1 VSDPSSQQTVS
12 ETSSQSSQPQDT
24 FQQRPTN
31 NSPRHRTNFRQRG
44 FQQRT
49 TRGRPIT
56 RTYHGYPYSLT
67 VDLPPREDISSQKQ
81 QQLDLPPSR
90 EDISSQKQQQ
100 KQQQL
105 GLPPSREDISSQ
117 KQQQLGLPPSR
128 DILSSQQ
135 EQDISSQKQQQ
146 LNLPS
151 RDILSSQQEQDISSQ
166 KQPQFD
172 LPSRDIVSSQQLQ
185 LGLPSQHKQVDIRQQ
200 SDLMKRY
207 RVPKSYAAVV
217 SGAINPSRDPMKH
230 EETETEIGTH
240 NSHNSNLLLRSL
252 VTFTN
257 HIHVSF
263 PSQKFKK

>member
-1 VSDPSSQQTVS
+1 MSHNSSQNSSQSQPSSQTVSDPSSQQTIS
-12 ETSSQSSQPQDT
+12 ETSSQSSQPQVT

-31 NSPRHRTNFRQRG
+31 NSPRQRTNFRQRG

-81 QQLDLPPSR
+81 QQL
-90 EDISSQKQQQ
+90 
-100 KQQQL
+100 
-105 GLPPSREDISSQ
+105 
-117 KQQQLGLPPSR
+117 
-128 DILSSQQ
+128 
-135 EQDISSQKQQQ
+135 
-146 LNLPS
+146 NLPS
-151 RDILSSQQEQDISSQ
+151 RDILSLQQEQDIFSQ
-166 KQPQFD
+166 KQLQFD
-172 LPSRDIVSSQQLQ
+172 LPSRDIVSSQQLK

-200 SDLMKRY
+200 SDLTKRY

-217 SGAINPSRDPMKH
+217 SSTINPSRDPMKH
-230 EETETEIGTH
+230 EETETETSTH

-257 HIHVSF
+257 HIHVSL
-263 PSQKFKK
+263 PSQKFKKGNKSAA

>member
-1 VSDPSSQQTVS
+1 MSHNSSNNSSQSQPSSQQTVSDPSSQQTIS
-12 ETSSQSSQPQDT
+12 ETSSQNSSQSSQPQVT

-31 NSPRHRTNFRQRG
+31 NSLRQRTNFRQRG

-67 VDLPPREDISSQKQ
+67 VDLPP
-81 QQLDLPPSR
+81 SR
-90 EDISSQKQQQ
+90 E
-100 KQQQL
+100 
-105 GLPPSREDISSQ
+105 
-117 KQQQLGLPPSR
+117 
-128 DILSSQQ
+128 
-135 EQDISSQKQQQ
+135 DISSQKQQQ

-200 SDLMKRY
+200 SDLTKRY
-207 RVPKSYAAVV
+207 RVPKSYAAAV
-217 SGAINPSRDPMKH
+217 SGAINPSPINPSRDPMKH
-230 EETETEIGTH
+230 EETETETGTH

-263 PSQKFKK
+263 PSQKFKKGNKSVA

>member
-1 VSDPSSQQTVS
+1 MSHNSSHNSSQSQPSSQTVSDPSSQQTVS
-12 ETSSQSSQPQDT
+12 ETSSQSSQPQVT

-31 NSPRHRTNFRQRG
+31 NSPRQRTNFRQRG

-81 QQLDLPPSR
+81 QQL
-90 EDISSQKQQQ
+90 
-100 KQQQL
+100 
-105 GLPPSREDISSQ
+105 
-117 KQQQLGLPPSR
+117 
-128 DILSSQQ
+128 
-135 EQDISSQKQQQ
+135 
-146 LNLPS
+146 NLPS

-172 LPSRDIVSSQQLQ
+172 FPSRDIVSSQQLQ
-185 LGLPSQHKQVDIRQQ
+185 LGLSSQHKQVDIRQQ
-200 SDLMKRY
+200 SDLTKRY

-230 EETETEIGTH
+230 EETETETGTH

>member
-1 VSDPSSQQTVS
+1 MSHNSSHNSSQSQPSSQTVSDPSSQQTVS
-12 ETSSQSSQPQDT
+12 ETSSQSSQPQVT

-31 NSPRHRTNFRQRG
+31 NSPRQRTNFRQRG

-90 EDISSQKQQQ
+90 EDISA
-100 KQQQL
+100 
-105 GLPPSREDISSQ
+105 
-117 KQQQLGLPPSR
+117 
-128 DILSSQQ
+128 
-135 EQDISSQKQQQ
+135 QKQQQ

-172 LPSRDIVSSQQLQ
+172 FPSRDIVSSQQLQ

-200 SDLMKRY
+200 SDLTKRY

-230 EETETEIGTH
+230 EETETETGTH